1 MGFSLSRLLTAGG
14 YVGAGYLA
22 AILVAVL
29 VGCLAD
35 APRRADAR
43 RVLALLLRH
52 QIEPDTPKPRP
63 RGRGAVGARRGKGS
77 AELPAGSETDP

>member
-1 MGFSLSRLLTAGG
+1 MGIILSRLLAAGG
-14 YVGAGYLA
+14 HFGTGYLA

-52 QIEPDTPKPRP
+52 PVEPETPKPRP
-63 RGRGAVGARRGKGS
+63 RGRREVGARKGKES
-77 AELPAGSETDP
+77 AELPPARDAES